1 MRVKITGP
9 KKGLKWSIFSN
20 DFTYMKDEFI
30 ACGLNATEYDVFV
43 HLLGRG
49 RRAAGHIAKALN
61 LKRSTVYSAL
71 QGLEARKLVTR
82 STNKGTAEFV
92 PVPVEEVSSILLNRA
107 RADFEKVAASIELI
121 KPRIEK
127 YRGWR
132 TIEAGALGIRSINS
146 AEEYYEVLTGYI
158 LNRDFCAVWNPQVA
172 LYSKEIQDWVTRFLE
187 KTGKRKSS
195 IKDIVVNG
203 PMTDWY
209 AHRITNPNHKVRQ
222 VAQERQSVADLVIVD
237 DVVLISLMSPESES
251 ALEIRNKQFA
261 DFSRWYFMLL
271 WERLE

>member
-1 MRVKITGP
+1 M
-9 KKGLKWSIFSN
+9 FSN
-20 DFTYMKDEFI
+20 DLICMKDEFI
-30 ACGLNATEYDVFV
+30 ACGLSTTEYEVFM

-49 RRAAGHIAKALN
+49 RRAAGHVAKALN

-92 PVPVEEVSSILLNRA
+92 PVPVEEVSLILLNRA
-107 RADFEKVAASIELI
+107 RADFEKIAASIELI
-121 KPRIEK
+121 KPRIGK
-127 YRGWR
+127 YSGWR
-132 TIEAGALGIRSINS
+132 SIDAGELEVRSINS
-146 AEEYYEVLTGYI
+146 AADYYEVLAGYS
-158 LNRDFCAVWNPQVA
+158 LNKDFCAVWNPQVA
-172 LYSKEIQDWVTRFLE
+172 LYSKDTQRQIAFLLE
-187 KTGKRKSS
+187 KTGKRKNC

-209 AHRITNPNHKVRQ
+209 AQRIVNPNHKVKK
-222 VAQERQSVADLVIVD
+222 VTEEPPGVSDLVILD
-237 DVVLISLMSPESES
+237 GVVLISLMSPESEC
-251 ALEIRNKQFA
+251 AIEIRNKHFA